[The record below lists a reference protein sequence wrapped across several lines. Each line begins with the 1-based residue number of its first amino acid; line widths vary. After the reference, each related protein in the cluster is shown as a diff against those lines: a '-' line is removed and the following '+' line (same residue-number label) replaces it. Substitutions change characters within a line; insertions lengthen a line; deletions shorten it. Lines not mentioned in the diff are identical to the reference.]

1 PSSTWASP
9 QTNTRYA
16 TAHALASF
24 GTGAVTADTS
34 PPAAMQPVPVI
45 TKGALSAYWACLIDP
60 MVRGGDSQFR
70 WRQLGHQ
77 GRIGTDHTERRSAA
91 RRSER
96 RVPAGQRL
104 GEEAGVVGE
113 VRLEIR
119 WQVVLVVDGFD
130 RAHRFARA
138 AVDAFVGMD
147 VE

>member
-1 PSSTWASP
+1 MSSNSSTAPRYSKDARSARLPTNIAALATFQPTHSAVILRHGGLVGLNSTRPLPSSTWASP

-77 GRIGTDHTERRSAA
+77 GRIGTDHTEFRSAA
-91 RRSER
+91 R
-96 RVPAGQRL
+96 
-104 GEEAGVVGE
+104 
-113 VRLEIR
+113 
-119 WQVVLVVDGFD
+119 
-130 RAHRFARA
+130 
-138 AVDAFVGMD
+138 
-147 VE
+147 